1 MAEQDDNEANI
12 RKKVKDSLL
21 KKFEAIGEN
30 DFEFVKV
37 RQKKYQSLI
46 LVQIQNMDM
55 QWLKNSWSRTTVH

>member
-1 MAEQDDNEANI
+1 MAEEDDNEANT
-12 RKKVKDSLL
+12 RKKIKDSLL

>member
-1 MAEQDDNEANI
+1 MKPTFE
-12 RKKVKDSLL
+12 KKIKDSLL

-30 DFEFVKV
+30 EFVKV